1 MGLFSK
7 GGNSAVAAPPAP
19 VAAPVTPPQ
28 PEKGVAVQTPIAP
41 PPRVEIARSAQLSE
55 RQVYMQ
61 QLKVRIHQ
69 QLVERLDV
77 QNLRSL
83 PPETVRSEVR
93 VLIRELCQSEKGL
106 LNSIEQL
113 PDPPAGSVLGVDNH
127 PGATEVTTLPA
138 AHVDRHLVSQPQR
151 GDGRI
156 QHRLV
161 CARVDQRTQSHV
173 PGDA

>member
-1 MGLFSK
+1 MQVQLGSRLTVDGRLGL
-7 GGNSAVAAPPAP
+7 GDPLQRGDRLALDLLRNS
-19 VAAPVTPPQ
+19 
-28 PEKGVAVQTPIAP
+28 
-41 PPRVEIARSAQLSE
+41 S
-55 RQVYMQ
+55 
-61 QLKVRIHQ
+61 
-69 QLVERLDV
+69 
-77 QNLRSL
+77 
-83 PPETVRSEVR
+83 
-93 VLIRELCQSEKGL
+93 L
-106 LNSIEQL
+106 LNRIEQL